1 MRLQS
6 IGAVKKYKKGD
17 SEAAY
22 QESVMAPLD
31 REHDDDAVG
40 QDADDDGESDPPPD
54 SEEVLQ
60 EVLTAI
66 EKASFFPFPSVFCS

>member
-1 MRLQS
+1 MT
-6 IGAVKKYKKGD
+6 
-17 SEAAY
+17 
-22 QESVMAPLD
+22 APLG

-60 EVLTAI
+60 EVLSAI
-66 EKASFFPFPSVFCS
+66 EKAPFFPFPSVFCS